1 MHKYESRSVG
11 LDVKVFKPRCGPG
24 QQVSWCS
31 QVWSGTQVL
40 CGWVEMLELKTP
52 TFCPSQQRQS
62 QAWSGPS
69 ETQFPTRSGSLCLFP
84 SFSGE
89 AEHRAWELSAPSPST
104 QPLFECDPTPG
115 APATIPPALTCDPV
129 TGNRLLHACS
139 CSLSVRRSER
149 LHSTQM
155 MIPGRS
161 QERRRREGF
170 RIHAP
175 QV

>member
-1 MHKYESRSVG
+1 MCVHKYESRSVG
-11 LDVKVFKPRCGPG
+11 LDLKVFHARCGPG
-24 QQVSWCS
+24 QQVSRCS

-62 QAWSGPS
+62 QAWSCPS
-69 ETQFPTRSGSLCLFP
+69 EMQFPTRSGSLCLFP

-115 APATIPPALTCDPV
+115 APATTPASLTCDLV
-129 TGNRLLHACS
+129 TGSSTPAAAACLWAG
-139 CSLSVRRSER
+139 LSGCIQTE
-149 LHSTQM
+149 
-155 MIPGRS
+155 
-161 QERRRREGF
+161 
-170 RIHAP
+170 
-175 QV
+175 